1 MPHATFPTPLDQPRR
16 SSRAVGT
23 ALGANSGP
31 LVLPCHRVV
40 APNGKLTGSSG
51 HGGVDTNTRLRA
63 LVGAQ
68 LRSL

>member
-16 SSRAVGT
+16 ASRAVGT

-40 APNGKLTGSSG
+40 APNGKLAGSPG